1 MSYGKNIKRRREEL
15 GMTQEDLAKACGY
28 QSKSSISK
36 IESGETDLTQS
47 KLIEIAYALKTTPGA
62 LFEPINQ
69 DKSKQKKSFKDH
81 IMTNILG
88 FPDPDSEEN
97 EDLFYAPYEL
107 YDSQELKYRFSN
119 NLRFLLNNEHM
130 NNTMLANKIG
140 VSESAVGKW
149 LSGSIL
155 PRANMQLKI
164 ADFFGVK
171 RSELFVDPKNKL
183 DTIETEPL
191 PPDCF
196 PIQKKTFPLLGNI
209 ACGEPLLIDEQV
221 EAYVTASDDIHADFC
236 IRAHGDSM
244 INARINDGDI
254 IFIRKQPTVE
264 NGQIA
269 AVRVDDIDG
278 GRATLKRVYYDQNTG
293 IIQLVAENP
302 LYPTKVYSGEQLNAV
317 EIIGLAVA
325 LQSIIK

>member
-1 MSYGKNIKRRREEL
+1 MNTVGERIKLAREKIGMSQVD
-15 GMTQEDLAKACGY
+15 MAD
-28 QSKSSISK
+28 
-36 IESGETDLTQS
+36 
-47 KLIEIAYALKTTPGA
+47 
-62 LFEPINQ
+62 
-69 DKSKQKKSFKDH
+69 
-81 IMTNILG
+81 
-88 FPDPDSEEN
+88 
-97 EDLFYAPYEL
+97 
-107 YDSQELKYRFSN
+107 
-119 NLRFLLNNEHM
+119 
-130 NNTMLANKIG
+130 KIG
-140 VSESAVGKW
+140 VSKQNLYKYERGLVTNIPSDKIELIGK
-149 LSGSIL
+149 LT
-155 PRANMQLKI
+155 
-164 ADFFGVK
+164 GV
-171 RSELFVDPKNKL
+171 SPAYLMGWDA
-183 DTIETEPL
+183 TETEPL

-196 PIQKKTFPLLGNI
+196 PIQKKTFPLLGDI

-269 AVRVDDIDG
+269 AVRVEDIDG

-317 EIIGLAVA
+317 DIIGLAVA
-325 LQSIIK
+325 FQSVIK